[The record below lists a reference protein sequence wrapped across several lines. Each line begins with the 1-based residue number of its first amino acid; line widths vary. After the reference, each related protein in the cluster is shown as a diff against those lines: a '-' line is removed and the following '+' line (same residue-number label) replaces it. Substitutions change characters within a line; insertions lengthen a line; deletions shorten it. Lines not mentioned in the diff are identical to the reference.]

1 VIGDLISA
9 IDWTLVFIVLLAFVK
24 AFVIVNALLA
34 AFAYMTLTERKVMGR
49 MQVRYGPNRVGPFGL
64 LQPIADGI
72 KLAFKEDIVPS
83 QANVWVHTIAPL
95 LSLVP
100 ALIIFAVIPIGPSI
114 PLGGEGR
121 EWTWFIANINVGYLY
136 ATAIASLGVYGIV
149 LAGWASNNKYSLLG
163 GLRASAQMISYE
175 LAQGLAALTVVLMA
189 GTINLYEIVQQQ
201 NRSGIPYALYLPVG
215 LFAFA
220 IYIVAGIAESN
231 RAPFDLPEAEGEL
244 GAGFHTEY
252 SGFKWSMFF
261 MAEYVNMIN
270 VSALAIVLF
279 LGGWWPA
286 ITGNPTVDGILGPIF
301 FILKLAFFMFF
312 FIWLR
317 STLPRLRYDR
327 LMNLGWKV
335 LFPAALGNLILTSF
349 IVALWPRG
357 AWPFV

>member
-1 VIGDLISA
+1 LIQSS
-9 IDWTLVFIVLLAFVK
+9 IIK
-24 AFVIVNALLA
+24 SFVIINLLLA
-34 AFAYMTLTERKVMGR
+34 AFAYLTLTERKVMGR

-72 KLAFKEDIVPS
+72 KLAFKEDITPS
-83 QANVWVHTIAPL
+83 QANLWVHTIAPI

-100 ALIIFAVIPIGPSI
+100 ALIIFAVIPIGPPTLI
-114 PLGGEGR
+114 FNQP
-121 EWTWFIANINVGYLY
+121 WTWWIANINVGYLY
-136 ATAIASLGVYGIV
+136 AAAIASLGVYGIV

-175 LAQGLAALTVVLMA
+175 LAQGLAALTVVMMA
-189 GTINLYEIVQQQ
+189 GTINLAEIVEQQ
-201 NRSGIPYALYLPVG
+201 NRNYIPYG
-215 LFAFA
+215 LVPIFGWIAFA
-220 IYIVAGIAESN
+220 IYLVAGIAESN

-270 VSALAIVLF
+270 ISALTIVLF

-286 ITGNPTVDGILGPIF
+286 MTGDALIDGILGPIF
-301 FILKLAFFMFF
+301 FLIKMVIFMFV
-312 FIWLR
+312 FIWIR

-327 LMNLGWKV
+327 LMNLGWKF
-335 LFPAALGNLILTSF
+335 LFPLALANVAATAIW
-349 IVALWPRG
+349 IALWPTG
-357 AWPFV
+357 WWPLM